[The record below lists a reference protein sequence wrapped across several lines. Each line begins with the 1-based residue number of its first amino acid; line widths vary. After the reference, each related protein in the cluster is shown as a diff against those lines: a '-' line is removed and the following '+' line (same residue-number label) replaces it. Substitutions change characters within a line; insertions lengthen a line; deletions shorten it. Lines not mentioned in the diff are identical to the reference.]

1 MLVKRTGNR
10 TEDVGLSAACLAKK
24 LTVIGSVK
32 YSISGLLFKVDFF
45 LFRSIIRNGL
55 TNSEDN
61 PKMDKISRILNIS
74 LPPRRS
80 AFLWGPRKTGKST
93 YLKTNFPKSLVYDFL
108 QTDLFLDLSRQPW
121 LLRERLLSKNE
132 QSLDHPVI
140 LDEVQKV
147 PQVLDEVHWLI
158 ENKGMRFILCGSSA
172 RKLKRGKANLL
183 GGRAW
188 RYEMFPLVSAE
199 LEDLNLL
206 TILNRGMIPEHYT
219 SGDYIRALKAYT
231 QDYLKEEVFDEGL
244 TRNIPAFSRFF
255 DAMGYS
261 HGELTNYSNI
271 ARECGVDS
279 KTVKEYY
286 QILVDTL
293 LGRMIAPFKKRPD
306 RQVIS
311 RTSKFYLF
319 DVGVAGS
326 ITKRHIEEEKGE
338 LFGKAFEHFILMELY
353 AYNSYNELDIEI
365 NFWRTKSGLE
375 VDFVLAGGE
384 VAIEV
389 KGTSRV
395 DKRGL
400 RHLNTFTEQYSP
412 RKSVVVCN
420 EREERI
426 HGKIQI
432 VPWRKFLH
440 DLWDGE
446 IIR

>member
-1 MLVKRTGNR
+1 M
-10 TEDVGLSAACLAKK
+10 AKIK
-24 LTVIGSVK
+24 
-32 YSISGLLFKVDFF
+32 
-45 LFRSIIRNGL
+45 
-55 TNSEDN
+55 
-61 PKMDKISRILNIS
+61 RILNIS
-74 LPPRRS
+74 LPERQS

-93 YLKTNFPKSLVYDFL
+93 FLKAEFPNSLVYDFL
-108 QTDLFLDLSRQPW
+108 QTDLFLEFSKQPS
-121 LLRERLLSKNE
+121 LLRERLLAKSE
-132 QSLDHPVI
+132 SVLDHPLI
-140 LDEVQKV
+140 MDDAQKV

-158 ENKGMRFILCGSSA
+158 ENKGVRFVLCGSSA

-188 RYEMFPLVSAE
+188 RYEMFPLVSTE

-206 TILNRGMIPEHYT
+206 RVLNRGMIPDHYMRD
-219 SGDYIRALKAYT
+219 GYKKALKAYT

-244 TRNIPAFSRFF
+244 TRSIPAFSRFF

-293 LGRMIAPFKKRPD
+293 LGRIVAPFKKRQD
-306 RQVIS
+306 RQVLS
-311 RTSKFYLF
+311 RISKFYLF

-326 ITKRHIEEEKGE
+326 ITKRRIEEEKGE
-338 LFGKAFEHFILMELY
+338 LFGEAFEHFILMELC
-353 AYNSYNELDIEI
+353 ANNSYNELDFDI

-375 VDFVLAGGE
+375 VDFILARGE

-395 DKRGL
+395 DKRDL
-400 RHLNTFTEQYSP
+400 RSLNTFIDQYSP
-412 RKSVVVCN
+412 RKSFIVCN
-420 EREERI
+420 EREERV

-432 VPWRKFLH
+432 MPWRKFLY
-440 DLWDGE
+440 DLWEGK
-446 IIR
+446 IIQ